1 VIPGLRYSVSALT
14 GVTVAIAMLWLMQ
27 LLVSSPSKKL
37 PTAETTRLIDF
48 VRLKREEN
56 VQLKERL
63 PPPPPERTTPPPRP
77 RLDLHTATEP
87 QLPRL
92 DMAMNLDIPLS
103 FGDGPALGPL
113 AAARIDSSFIPLSR
127 QPPEYPYKAA
137 RRGIEGWV
145 RVAFDVT
152 ETGTVENA
160 EVIESD
166 PPGVFDIAATRAVS
180 RWRFKPR
187 IVNGEAVS
195 GKASQVVEFKL
206 NEKP

>member
-1 VIPGLRYSVSALT
+1 MMSELRYPLSALAGT
-14 GVTVAIAMLWLMQ
+14 GVAILMLWMMQ
-27 LLVSSPSKKL
+27 LLVTSPSQRL
-37 PTAETTRLIDF
+37 PTSEATRLIDF

-63 PPPPPERTTPPPRP
+63 PPPPEKIAPPSRP
-77 RLDLHTATEP
+77 RLELHATP
-87 QLPRL
+87 QPTLPQL

-103 FGDGPALGPL
+103 FGEGPTLGAV
-113 AAARIDSSFIPLSR
+113 AATQLDSGFVPLSR

-145 RVAFDVT
+145 RVAFDVN
-152 ETGTVENA
+152 ESGNVENV
-160 EVIESD
+160 EVVESD

-187 IVNGEAVS
+187 IIDGKAVP

-206 NEKP
+206 DK

>member
-1 VIPGLRYSVSALT
+1 MSGLRYPLSALAGT
-14 GVTVAIAMLWLMQ
+14 IVAIIMLWMMQ
-27 LLVSSPSKKL
+27 LLVTSPSQRL
-37 PTAETTRLIDF
+37 PTVESTRLIDF
-48 VRLKREEN
+48 VRLKHEEN

-63 PPPPPERTTPPPRP
+63 PPPPPERTAPPPRP
-77 RLDLHTATEP
+77 QLDLHSAP
-87 QLPRL
+87 QPALPQL

-103 FGDGPALGPL
+103 FGEGPTLGPV
-113 AAARIDSSFIPLSR
+113 AAAQLDSGFVPLSR
-127 QPPEYPYKAA
+127 QPPEYPYKAT

-152 ETGTVENA
+152 ETGDVENV

-166 PPGVFDIAATRAVS
+166 PPGVFDIAASRAVS

-187 IVNGEAVS
+187 IIDGQAVS

-206 NEKP
+206 DK

>member
-1 VIPGLRYSVSALT
+1 MSGLRYPLSALAGT
-14 GVTVAIAMLWLMQ
+14 IVAIIMLWMMQ
-27 LLVSSPSKKL
+27 LLVTSPSQRL
-37 PTAETTRLIDF
+37 PTVESTRLIDF
-48 VRLKREEN
+48 VRLKHEEN

-63 PPPPPERTTPPPRP
+63 PPPPPERTAPPPRP
-77 RLDLHTATEP
+77 QLDLHTAP
-87 QLPRL
+87 QPALPQL

-103 FGDGPALGPL
+103 FGEGPVLGPV
-113 AAARIDSSFIPLSR
+113 AAAQVDSGFVPLSR

-152 ETGTVENA
+152 ETGDVENV

-166 PPGVFDIAATRAVS
+166 PPGVFDIAASRAVS

-187 IVNGEAVS
+187 IIDGQAVS

-206 NEKP
+206 DK